1 MSTIGERLNEI
12 KSVLPASVCLV
23 AVSKFHP
30 AENIREVYDAGQRV
44 FGESK
49 AQELVQKQAVLPA
62 DIQWHFIGHLQSN
75 KIKYIAPFIAMI
87 HSIDS
92 FKLLA
97 EVNKFAAKE
106 NRVIDCLLQIHV
118 AEEETKFG
126 FSPDECI
133 SMLRDELWRDL
144 KNVRICG
151 IMGMASLTDNE
162 AQIRDEFHRL
172 AALYGDLKREFFVC
186 NAAFKEISMGMS
198 HDYPLAVEAGSTMV
212 RVGSLIF
219 GERNY

>member
-30 AENIREVYDAGQRV
+30 AEDIQEAYNAGQRV

-92 FKLLA
+92 FRLLA

-118 AEEETKFG
+118 AKEETKFG
-126 FSPDECI
+126 FSPDDCI
-133 SMLRDELWRDL
+133 SMLRDEPWRDL
-144 KNVRICG
+144 KNVCICG

-162 AQIRDEFHRL
+162 VQIRDEFHRL
-172 AALYGDLKREFFVC
+172 ATLYGDLKREFFAG